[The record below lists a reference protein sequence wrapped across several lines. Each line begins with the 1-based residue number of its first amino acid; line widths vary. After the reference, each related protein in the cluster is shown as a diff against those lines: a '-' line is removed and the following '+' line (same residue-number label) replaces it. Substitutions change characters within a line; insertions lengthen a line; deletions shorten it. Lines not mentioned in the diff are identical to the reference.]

1 MFPVSAAAVIREL
14 GTRRGGGG
22 GEYRSQELSLGHR
35 GEAELTSLDLADLLS
50 STLPPSVFIS
60 YPSVLCNVCTRGCDN
75 VYTFHLRKELRYTF
89 VIRT

>member
-50 STLPPSVFIS
+50 STLPPLSSFPTPLFYAMYVHVVVTM
-60 YPSVLCNVCTRGCDN
+60 YTRFTYAKN
-75 VYTFHLRKELRYTF
+75 Y
-89 VIRT
+89 VIRS